1 MSLFEGQSLV
11 CVRGERV
18 VFDGVDFALAD
29 GDALLLVGPNG
40 SGKSTLLRLM
50 AGLLRPVAG
59 AVLWDGVPVAE
70 DRRRHGERLHYVGH
84 LDGVKGALTVRENLA
99 FSASVHGGTRDD
111 GGLQAALR
119 HFGIAHLCDIPA
131 RLLSAGQRRRLAL
144 ARLLVSSAPLWLL
157 DEPTVSLDRAS
168 VAALSEAV
176 LRHRAAGGMAV
187 IATHAAIEVGA
198 AASLEMLGA
207 MGARAHE
214 IWVEV
219 AE

>member
-1 MSLFEGQSLV
+1 MSLFEGRGLV

-18 VFDGVDFALAD
+18 VFDGVDFALGE

-50 AGLLRPVAG
+50 AGLLRPIAG
-59 AVLWDGVPVAE
+59 AVLWDGDAILE
-70 DRRRHGERLHYVGH
+70 DRRSHGGRLHYVGH
-84 LDGVKGALTVRENLA
+84 LDGVKGALSVRENLA
-99 FSASVHGGTRDD
+99 FSASIHGRARGD
-111 GGLQAALR
+111 GALEAALG
-119 HFGIAHLCDIPA
+119 HFGIAHLSDIPA
-131 RLLSAGQRRRLAL
+131 RLLSAGQKRRLAL
-144 ARLLVSSAPLWLL
+144 ARLLASPAPLWLL

-168 VAALSEAV
+168 VAALAEAV
-176 LRHRAAGGMAV
+176 RRHRAQGGMAV

-198 AASLEMLGA
+198 AAELEMVGA
-207 MGARAHE
+207 VAGRAHE